1 MSGKPFFKKN
11 LKGLLKL
18 SIEKL
23 LRKRGGTIDL
33 KL

>member
-11 LKGLLKL
+11 LKGLIKL
-18 SIEKL
+18 DKEVVEEAL
-23 LRKRGGTIDL
+23 FDL

>member
-18 SIEKL
+18 LVKEVVEEALSV
-23 LRKRGGTIDL
+23 L